1 MYTYQIYIRV
11 DQAGTIVHGFSS
23 AFEAPQD
30 GDVLLTDDGPRHF
43 HLYWPESLTNDRGQY
58 RYKWADGERVERTQ
72 QELDDEWAARP
83 PAPPS
88 IDDRVT
94 DQAQR
99 VADLEL
105 ALAELF
111 TS

>member
-1 MYTYQIYIRV
+1 MDTYQIYIRV
-11 DQAGTIVHGFSS
+11 DEAGTIVHGFSS
-23 AFEAPQD
+23 AFDEPLESD
-30 GDVLLTDDGPRHF
+30 ILLTDEGPRHF
-43 HLYWPESLTNDRGQY
+43 HLFWPEPLTNERGQY
-58 RYKWADGERVERTQ
+58 RYKWTDGERVERTQ

-83 PAPPS
+83 PALPS

-94 DQAQR
+94 DQSQR
-99 VADLEL
+99 LADVEL